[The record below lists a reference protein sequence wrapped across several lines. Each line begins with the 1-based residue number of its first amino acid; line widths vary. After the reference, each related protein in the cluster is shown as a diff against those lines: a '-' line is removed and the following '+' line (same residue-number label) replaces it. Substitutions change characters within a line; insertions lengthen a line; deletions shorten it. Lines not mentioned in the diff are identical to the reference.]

1 MNISF
6 RTLAALCSVA
16 MSLNTGCAV
25 RDSASSADSA
35 GAASVFDMGGSG
47 AKIPTPPEQPQPE
60 DFVSADKADGVV
72 KFYDDGI
79 GVSGGVQVEGSAAV
93 ISTGGVY
100 RVSGECDNGQVRIT
114 ATDSVTLILDG
125 LDLATDDGGAIESSG
140 GGLVISLAEGTRNRI
155 RCSGAYALYSA
166 ENITI
171 NGSGSLLVKNSG
183 GSALE
188 SGGDIKLCGGEIS
201 LVAGGDGIVSAGDI
215 FAAEGSVTVSSG
227 GDGIR
232 ANSEG
237 SLSVTGGSLAVTSAY
252 DCVQTRGSVFISGGS
267 VKLNG
272 GGGSTALIFSDSG
285 GRYLSARHGGY
296 STDGSGEFD
305 FSELS
310 SGDGSSVGSKKGV
323 RADGYISISGGS
335 MEISSADDCI
345 YAKRDIRIDGGEI
358 SLSTGDDGIH
368 SDSGVSVVSGS
379 VSVENSY
386 NCIEG
391 MTVEISGGK
400 VSLNSRRSAVVAAGG
415 TGIAQSSAADAS
427 GRYVSVS
434 GGEVVIN
441 AGGSGI
447 DSGGSAAI
455 SGGTLTVY
463 SGDEDCFGSVDHRD
477 YFALSGGIFAAFGSD
492 GATKAPNVLS
502 RPCISVIAEIAAGS
516 VVEITDSAQSILFSV
531 ALPRPCSTLMFSS
544 EKVTAGA
551 KYFVYVDSVLQKTV
565 TALDGI
571 SGDGPSGRVTGIF
584 DYISSGADGKGEI
597 SA

>member
-16 MSLNTGCAV
+16 MSLNTGCTAKESV
-25 RDSASSADSA
+25 SSSDST
-35 GAASVFDMGGSG
+35 GAASVFDVGSSG
-47 AKIPTPPEQPQPE
+47 AQIPTPPEPPQQE
-60 DFVSADKADGVV
+60 DFVPADKADGVV
-72 KFYDDGI
+72 TFYDDGI
-79 GVSGGVQVEGSAAV
+79 GASGGVQVEGSAAV

-114 ATDSVTLILDG
+114 AADSVTLILDG
-125 LDLATDDGGAIESSG
+125 LDLAAEGGAIESSG
-140 GGLVISLAEGTRNRI
+140 GGLVISLAEGTHNRI

-201 LVAGGDGIVSAGDI
+201 LVTSGDGIVSAGDI

-252 DCVQTRGSVFISGGS
+252 DCVQTRGSVFVGGGS
-267 VKLNG
+267 VKLNS

-323 RADGYISISGGS
+323 RADGYISVSGGS
-335 MEISSADDCI
+335 MEISSADDCL

-358 SLSTGDDGIH
+358 SLSSGDDGIH

-415 TGIAQSSAADAS
+415 TGIAQSSSADAS

-434 GGEVVIN
+434 GGDVVIN

-463 SGDEDCFGSVDHRD
+463 SGDNDCFGSVDHRD
-477 YFALSGGIFAAFGSD
+477 YFVLSGGIFAAFGSD

-502 RPCISVIAEIAAGS
+502 RPCISVLAEIAAGS
-516 VVEITDSAQSILFSV
+516 VVEITDSAQSVLFSA

-584 DYISSGADGKGEI
+584 DSIGSGADGRDEI

>member
-47 AKIPTPPEQPQPE
+47 AQIPTPPEQPQPE
-60 DFVSADKADGVV
+60 DFVPADKADGAV

-79 GVSGGVQVEGSAAV
+79 GVSGGVQVEGSTAV

-125 LDLATDDGGAIESSG
+125 LDLAADDGGAIESSG
-140 GGLVISLAEGTRNRI
+140 GGLVISLAEGTHNRI
-155 RCSGAYALYSA
+155 TCSGAYGLYSA

-183 GSALE
+183 GSAIE

-201 LVAGGDGIVSAGDI
+201 LAVSGDGIVSAGDI
-215 FAAEGSVTVSSG
+215 FAAEGSVTISSG
-227 GDGIR
+227 GDGIC
-232 ANSEG
+232 ANG
-237 SLSVTGGSLAVTSAY
+237 AGNLNVTGGALDVTSGY
-252 DCVQTRGSVFISGGS
+252 DCIQTRGSVFIDGGS
-267 VKLNG
+267 VKLNS

-296 STDGSGEFD
+296 STDGSVEFD

-310 SGDGSSVGSKKGV
+310 SGDGSSVGSKKGI

-335 MEISSADDCI
+335 LEISSADDCL
-345 YAKRDIRIDGGEI
+345 YAKRDIRVDGGEI
-358 SLSTGDDGIH
+358 SLSSGDDGIH
-368 SDSGVSVVSGS
+368 SDSGVAVLSGS

-386 NCIEG
+386 NSIEG

-477 YFALSGGIFAAFGSD
+477 YFMLSGGIFAAFGSD

-502 RPCISVIAEIAAGS
+502 RPCISVLAEIAAGS
-516 VVEITDSAQSILFSV
+516 VVEITDSAQSVLFSA
-531 ALPRPCSTLMFSS
+531 ALPRPCSSLMFSS
-544 EKVTAGA
+544 ERVTAGA
-551 KYFVYVDSVLQKTV
+551 KYFVYVDSVLQKTI

-584 DYISSGADGKGEI
+584 DSIGSGMSGRDEI

>member
-16 MSLNTGCAV
+16 MSLNTGCTAKESV
-25 RDSASSADSA
+25 SSSDST
-35 GAASVFDMGGSG
+35 GAASVFDVGSSG
-47 AKIPTPPEQPQPE
+47 AQIPTPPEPPQQE
-60 DFVSADKADGVV
+60 DFVPADKADGVV
-72 KFYDDGI
+72 TFYDDGI
-79 GVSGGVQVEGSAAV
+79 GASGGVQVEGSAAV

-114 ATDSVTLILDG
+114 AADSVTLILDG
-125 LDLATDDGGAIESSG
+125 LDLAAEGGAIESSG
-140 GGLVISLAEGTRNRI
+140 GGLVISLAEGTHNRI

-201 LVAGGDGIVSAGDI
+201 LVTSGDGIVSAGDI

-252 DCVQTRGSVFISGGS
+252 DCVQTRGSVFVGGGS
-267 VKLNG
+267 VKLNS

-323 RADGYISISGGS
+323 RADGYISVSGGS
-335 MEISSADDCI
+335 MEISSADDCL

-358 SLSTGDDGIH
+358 SLSSGDDGIH

-415 TGIAQSSAADAS
+415 TGIAQSSSADAS

-434 GGEVVIN
+434 GGDVVIN

-463 SGDEDCFGSVDHRD
+463 SGDNDCFGSVDHRD

-502 RPCISVIAEIAAGS
+502 RPCISVLAEIAAGS
-516 VVEITDSAQSILFSV
+516 VVEITDSAQSVLFS
-531 ALPRPCSTLMFSS
+531 AELPRPCSTLMFSS

-584 DYISSGADGKGEI
+584 DSIGSGADGRDEI

>member
-1 MNISF
+1 MSISF
-6 RTLAALCSVA
+6 RTLAAVCSVA

-25 RDSASSADSA
+25 RDSAGSADSA
-35 GAASVFDMGGSG
+35 GTASVFDMGGSG
-47 AKIPTPPEQPQPE
+47 VQLPVPPEQPQPE
-60 DFVSADKADGVV
+60 EFVAADKADGAIT
-72 KFYDDGI
+72 FYSDSI
-79 GVSGGVQVEGSAAV
+79 GASGGVQVEGSAAV

-100 RVSGECDNGQVRIT
+100 RVSGGCDNGQIRIT
-114 ATDSVTLILDG
+114 AADSVTLILDG
-125 LDLATDDGGAIESSG
+125 VDLSAEGGAIESAG
-140 GGLVISLAEGTRNRI
+140 GGLVISLAEGTHNRI
-155 RCSGAYALYSA
+155 RCSGAYGLYSA
-166 ENITI
+166 EYITI

-201 LVAGGDGIVSAGDI
+201 LAARGDGMVSAGDI
-215 FAAEGSVTVSSG
+215 LAAEGSVTVSSG

-232 ANSEG
+232 ADSAG

-267 VKLNG
+267 VKLNS
-272 GGGSTALIFSDSG
+272 GGGSTALIFSDG

-296 STDGSGEFD
+296 STDGSCEFD

-310 SGDGSSVGSKKGV
+310 SGDGSSAGSKKGI

-335 MEISSADDCI
+335 TEISSADDCI
-345 YAKRDIRIDGGEI
+345 YARHDIRVDGGEL
-358 SLSTGDDGIH
+358 SLSSGDDGIH
-368 SDSGVSVVSGS
+368 SDSGVSVLSGS

-386 NCIEG
+386 NAIEG
-391 MTVEISGGK
+391 MTVEIGGGR

-415 TGIAQSSAADAS
+415 TDIAQSAAADAS

-434 GGEVVIN
+434 GGDVVIN

-447 DSGGSAAI
+447 DSGGSAAV
-455 SGGTLTVY
+455 SGGSLTVY
-463 SGDEDCFGSVDHRD
+463 SGDEDYFGSVDHRD
-477 YFALSGGIFAAFGSD
+477 YFALSGGVFAAFGSD

-502 RPCISVIAEIAAGS
+502 RPCISVLAEIAAGS
-516 VVEITDSAQSILFSV
+516 VVEITDSAQEVLFSS

-544 EKVTAGA
+544 EKVTEGE
-551 KYFVYVDSVLQKTV
+551 KYFVYVDSVLQNTV

-584 DYISSGADGKGEI
+584 DSIGGGADNRDEI